1 MFRKILIGF
10 AGLIA
15 LLLLIAAFMP
25 KHYAVSSEIVINQ
38 PKDTVFAFV
47 KLLRNQERYS
57 KWVMADPNVKIVYT
71 GTDGTVGFKS
81 SWTSDQ
87 KDVGIGEQEI
97 TKVEEGKR
105 YEVVLRFKKP
115 FEDDAIGYTTVEA
128 VDGNKTKLVTTFD
141 NDAPFPSN
149 IMVPFIKNMLKKDM
163 DINNNNLKA
172 ILEK

>member
-1 MFRKILIGF
+1 MLKKILIGF

-25 KHYAVSSEIVINQ
+25 KHYSLSAEVVINQ
-38 PKDTVFAFV
+38 PKDSVFAFV
-47 KLLRNQERYS
+47 KLIKNQEKYS

-97 TKVEEGKR
+97 IKIDDGKR
-105 YEVVLRFKKP
+105 LDVMLRFKKP
-115 FEDDAIGYTTVEA
+115 FEDDALAYTTIET
-128 VDGNKTKLVTTFD
+128 VDGNKTKLVSTFE

-149 IMVPFIKNMLKKDM
+149 IMVPFIKKMLKKDM
-163 DINNNNLKA
+163 DINNSNLKA
-172 ILEK
+172 LLEK